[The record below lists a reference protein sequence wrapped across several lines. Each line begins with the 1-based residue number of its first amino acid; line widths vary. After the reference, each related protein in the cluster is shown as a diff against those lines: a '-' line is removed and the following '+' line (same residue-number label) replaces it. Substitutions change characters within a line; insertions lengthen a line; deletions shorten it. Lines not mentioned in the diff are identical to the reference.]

1 MKKIALLSVIL
12 CFVLT
17 INVSASTAALK
28 DIKGHWAEKQ
38 IQTLVDSGVING
50 TGKGLFNPQ
59 GSITVSEYI
68 KLCVAVLGHKYDIGS
83 SGYWAT
89 PYINKALD
97 LGIIYKGQF
106 TNYERPITREEMA
119 YIGIATYG
127 KTNLLASSLITQEVV
142 VRVKDYSLINNRYRD
157 SVLNSYLVGILTGK
171 PNSLFDP
178 KGKSTRAEA
187 SVVVLRIIDEKQR
200 QPLKIKSVPST
211 TTTIDF
217 LSESSGW
224 VKRNLVLYAPMDS
237 KGNRVGEVIS
247 LFDFVN
253 NNPLSKNGNGSIA
266 SYNTI
271 SETVDLSFFS
281 ETYSDYLK
289 LSSADKARAVDL
301 SIGIGLTKFSD
312 PSLSPM
318 TLTFFNIYAINYYS
332 KLTKEHGDFLAYFNN
347 ILFAD
352 SQITVD
358 EFMDSI
364 VSKLIASK
372 GQSVSD
378 EYITDNGYSLLATG
392 KGNSITIWVNNL
404 ND

>member
-1 MKKIALLSVIL
+1 M
-12 CFVLT
+12 FT

-127 KTNLLASSLITQEVV
+127 KSNLLASSLITQEVV
-142 VRVKDYSLINNRYRD
+142 VRVKDYNLVNNRYRD

-217 LSESSGW
+217 LSETSGW

-237 KGNRVGEVIS
+237 KGNRVSEVIS
-247 LFDFVN
+247 LFDYVDD
-253 NNPLSKNGNGSIA
+253 NPLSKNGNGSNA

-281 ETYSDYLK
+281 ETYSDYLE
-289 LSSADKARAVDL
+289 LSTADKARAVDL

-318 TLTFFNIYAINYYS
+318 TLTFFNIYDNYYS
-332 KLTKEHGDFLAYFNN
+332 NLTKEHGDFLAYFNN